1 MPCGDC
7 FHFNSL
13 RMPQS
18 PNLCDA
24 QRVKD
29 QFSSLVYR
37 AVVTLKKEEVDDI
50 NLGDI
55 FYLTQCIQ
63 NIIIQHVIHIKI
75 IYYLFSILLCFCTK
89 SSKSGVYFTHTVNFH
104 WTH

>member
-7 FHFNSL
+7 FRFNSL

-18 PNLCDA
+18 PNHCDA

-37 AVVTLKKEEVDDI
+37 PVVTLKKKKKEEEEIDDI

-55 FYLTQCIQ
+55 LFNSVYSKYYHSTCNSYETYL
-63 NIIIQHVIHIKI
+63 
-75 IYYLFSILLCFCTK
+75 LFLL
-89 SSKSGVYFTHTVNFH
+89 YFTLFLY
-104 WTH
+104 